1 MDEET
6 KTLSEKVLNGVG
18 FGLSVL
24 LADLGS
30 NSGLF
35 DALAAG
41 GQQTAEELA
50 KRTGLV
56 ERYVLDWLANQVAV
70 GFVSLVRPVE
80 ERPRFYLSDAQKRV
94 FVNPENQTCH
104 LVFTGLMTAGAH
116 NILNRL
122 PRDFKEGKGIPFGEN
137 HPTAFTLS
145 DIDRKT
151 FPLEGT
157 MRPII
162 ASLPPSLK
170 DRFTPSGQASS
181 SGGPMVVL
189 DVACGRGSLMRYFA
203 KHFPGHLYVGLDNHE
218 PSLETARQR
227 TIEEDLSPLNPLFH
241 KADAHTLTLLS
252 RVPMIREAWNTVC
265 ASAAAPLPEKV
276 DLVFMQEA
284 LHDLADPL
292 AALVAV
298 RALLADKGAL
308 YVVEPGHKDFRLE
321 TLAGPLDACLAAASI
336 SLCGPGGMA
345 GRPDG
350 LPCSSAHLG
359 TIAPDAAYFDLA
371 KKAGF
376 GNVSKAAERV
386 YRFMI

>member
-189 DVACGRGSLMRYFA
+189 DVACGRGSIIRYFA
-203 KHFPGHLYVGLDNHE
+203 KHFPRHLYIGLDSHE
-218 PSLETARQR
+218 PSLEIARQR
-227 TIEEDLSPLNPLFH
+227 TIEEGLSPLNPLFH
-241 KADAHTLTLLS
+241 KADAHILLS
-252 RVPMIREAWNTVC
+252 LNRVPGIGDAWNSVANVNTC
-265 ASAAAPLPEKV
+265 FPEKA
-276 DLVFMQEA
+276 DLVLMTDA
-284 LHDLADPL
+284 LHELPDPL

-298 RALLADKGAL
+298 RALLADSGVL
-308 YVVEPGHKDFRLE
+308 FVVEGGMKDYRLE
-321 TLAGPLDACLAAASI
+321 TLAGPLDAGIAAGSV
-336 SLCGPGGMA
+336 SLCGPAGMA
-345 GRPDG
+345 GRADG
-350 LPCSSAHLG
+350 LQCTSVHLG
-359 TIAPDAAYFDLA
+359 SIAPDSAYFELA

-386 YRFMI
+386 YRLMI